1 LAAITGH
8 TRLYAILG
16 DPILQVRTPE
26 LFNALMAG
34 RGADAVM
41 VPMHVPAPMLASAVG
56 VLRGVANLGGFIA
69 TVPHKSAMLGLCD
82 AASDRARAVG
92 AANAFRRTP
101 DGRIEG
107 EMLDGVGFVRGL
119 QREGVEPEGREV
131 FLAGA
136 GGAAKA
142 IAFALAEAGVRA
154 LRIWNRTPDKA
165 LEIAE
170 RLRRAGHGLPVTVA
184 TSDPSGCD
192 LVVNATSL
200 GLRADDALPLGAE
213 RLTPGQIVAEVIMK
227 PSVTPL
233 LAAAQARGC
242 RICPGAPM
250 LDCQIELMADF
261 MGAPR

>member
-1 LAAITGH
+1 MITGH
-8 TRLYAILG
+8 TRLFAILG

-26 LFNALMAG
+26 LFNALMAR

-41 VPMHVPAPMLASAVG
+41 VPMHVPPPMLAATVSA
-56 VLRGVANLGGFIA
+56 LRGMANFGGFIA
-69 TVPHKSAMLGLCD
+69 TVPHKTAMPALCD
-82 AASDRARAVG
+82 AVSDAAAIVG
-92 AANAFRRTP
+92 AANAFRRTS

-107 EMLDGVGFVRGL
+107 EILDGVGFVRGL
-119 QREGVEPEGREV
+119 RREGVEPEGRDI

-142 IAFALAEAGVRA
+142 IAFALAEAGAGR
-154 LRIWNRTPDKA
+154 LRIWNRTPEKV

-170 RLRRAGHGLPVTVA
+170 RLKQAGHGLPVELA

-200 GLRADDALPLGAE
+200 GMRPDDAAPLDLE
-213 RLTPGQIVAEVIMK
+213 RLTPAQIVAEVIMK
-227 PSVTPL
+227 PVMTPL
-233 LAAAQARGC
+233 LLAAQAKGC